1 MLTKLLFFLVNILSG
16 NRETPP
22 RLHSHDS
29 KHAGNAFIPLIQP
42 DLVAGTPETRA
53 VGTNSIR
60 KPQA

>member
-22 RLHSHDS
+22 SAAFYDS

-42 DLVAGTPETRA
+42 DLVAGTPETRR
-53 VGTNSIR
+53 VGANSIR